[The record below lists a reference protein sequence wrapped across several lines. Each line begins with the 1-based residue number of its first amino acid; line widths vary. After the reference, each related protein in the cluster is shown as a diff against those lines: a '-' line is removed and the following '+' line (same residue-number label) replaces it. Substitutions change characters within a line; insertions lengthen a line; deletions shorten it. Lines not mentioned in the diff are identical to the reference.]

1 MKGRLGVVVRTVS
14 LNHHAT
20 GSKQPLRIYRGRL
33 VLVYVYSSLDP
44 THVGASGTGSILFF
58 LLIRKPGR

>member
-14 LNHHAT
+14 LSSLSAFT
-20 GSKQPLRIYRGRL
+20 GGRL

-44 THVGASGTGSILFF
+44 THVGASGTGSILF
-58 LLIRKPGR
+58 LLIRKPSRRVNKLLV